1 MVLDELTAL
10 GGDRFAAVLSD
21 GTKIR
26 LSTSQVADFSLRRGM
41 ELSQGAVEALLAAAS
56 QLSCRER
63 ALRIIGARPMSCKEL
78 SKKLVEKGESPED
91 AEDCIQWLLDLHYLD
106 DEQYAHTVVRHYA
119 AKGYG
124 AQRVKSE
131 LYRRGVPKEYWD
143 EALENMPEMDDKA
156 YRLLC
161 SKLRSDD
168 PDRTEIK
175 RATDALC
182 RRGFSWDEIKSALE
196 RFRQE
201 AEE

>member
-1 MVLDELTAL
+1 MVIDELTAL
-10 GGDRFAAVLSD
+10 GGERYSVVLSD

-26 LSTSQVADFSLRRGM
+26 LSSLQVADFALRRGM
-41 ELSQGAVEALLAAAS
+41 DLSDGAVEALLAASS

-78 SKKLVEKGESPED
+78 SRKLTEKGESPEN
-91 AEDCIQWLLDLHYLD
+91 AEECIQWLLELHYLD
-106 DEQYAHTVVRHYA
+106 DEQYAHAVVRHCA

-143 EALENMPEMDDKA
+143 EALEYMPEMDDKA

-161 SKLRSDD
+161 SKLKSDE
-168 PDRTEIK
+168 PDRAEIK
-175 RATDALC
+175 RATDALY

-201 AEE
+201 TEE